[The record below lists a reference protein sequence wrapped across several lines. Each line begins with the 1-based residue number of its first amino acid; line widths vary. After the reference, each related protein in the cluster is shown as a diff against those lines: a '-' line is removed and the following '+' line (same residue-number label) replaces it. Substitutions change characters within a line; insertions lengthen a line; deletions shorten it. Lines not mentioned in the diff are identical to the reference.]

1 VTACQ
6 AAAPIGQSIHR
17 TSEDRVFRAIFNGD
31 VGWLPPLVA
40 LLSLCAV

>member
-1 VTACQ
+1 MMAGQ

-31 VGWLPPLVA
+31 GCWLPPLVT
-40 LLSLCAV
+40 LLSLRAV